1 MLLFFVPKAGRVR
14 DIIFVFN
21 FIDRVLVRT
30 VLLNKH
36 YIKKTIKKKRLITQ
50 TQYYILLIFLKATV
64 KNVNN
69 AWQYPFLN
77 CHTQD

>member
-36 YIKKTIKKKRLITQ
+36 YIKKTIKKKT
-50 TQYYILLIFLKATV
+50 YYANSVLYFT
-64 KNVNN
+64 N
-69 AWQYPFLN
+69 FS
-77 CHTQD
+77 